1 METIIITYKIPVKTP
16 LSLPIVFLCLLLFC
30 CNLLVAKTLGFS
42 EFMLFS
48 QIHTYKSQNTLVF
61 DGNQNQF
68 KIVFCNEVPF
78 SYQQCMKYNYYL
90 FLNLHV
96 DFSIQQRSEFSSQ
109 LIKSW
114 LFHKASVYWLNL
126 IFVEDL
132 KYLNSNYYGVQK
144 QDLKPLFKVNGFWVF
159 PNALHSKF
167 KASDEG
173 LFSNDFTPLLFQLDD
188 QLGFSGQG
196 NRVFFPYIKRQD
208 RFSFSK
214 QKIDFI
220 AILNHEL
227 AHTRYGLKDSDSL
240 IGEALVVKEFENPV
254 RVYDGFVKRKYYYS
268 KKFMKYIDVE
278 TLEEFYISN
287 SNSL

>member
-1 METIIITYKIPVKTP
+1 MKAQAFKLFLVLQFIGCILLSKSMVFSGFMQAP
-16 LSLPIVFLCLLLFC
+16 LSKVYESQ
-30 CNLLVAKTLGFS
+30 KTL
-42 EFMLFS
+42 
-48 QIHTYKSQNTLVF
+48 IF
-61 DGNQNQF
+61 DSNRDQF
-68 KIVFCNEVPF
+68 KLIFCHEIPF
-78 SYQQCMKYNYYL
+78 SYQQCLKYNYYL
-90 FLNLHV
+90 FLNFHV
-96 DFSIQQRSEFSSQ
+96 DSNVQKSSPFSYK

-114 LFHKASVYWLNL
+114 LFHKSSVYWLNL

-144 QDLKPLFKVNGFWVF
+144 KDLKPLSKANGFWVF

-188 QLGFSGQG
+188 QLGFAGQG
-196 NRVFFPYIKRQD
+196 NRVFFPNSKRQD
-208 RFSFSK
+208 HFSFSK

-227 AHTRYGLKDSDSL
+227 AHTRYGLQDSDSL

-254 RVYDGFVKRKYYYS
+254 RVYDGFGKRKYYYS